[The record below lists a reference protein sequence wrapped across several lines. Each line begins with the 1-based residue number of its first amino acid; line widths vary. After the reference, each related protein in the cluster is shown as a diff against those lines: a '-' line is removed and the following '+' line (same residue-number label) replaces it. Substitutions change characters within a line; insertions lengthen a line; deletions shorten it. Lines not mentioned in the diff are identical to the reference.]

1 MRSYYDLISHEGNR
15 SLFTAI
21 ELSIASQ
28 VNRIPLHFHV
38 EGLRGTGKTT
48 IIRAAR
54 HILPPILR
62 IKNCCYNCRPEA
74 PHCPEHKDL
83 SPEDIIRLG
92 TELVPRPFLEI
103 SHSAKIGTVVGSIDL
118 GKIVDSRHSVA
129 ALLPGTVPRAHR
141 GIIFIDEINRL
152 ADTSPELVDVLLDIM
167 GTKPGRVQIEETG
180 LPTVEL
186 PVTASIWAASNP
198 DEDPGPLQQIRK
210 QLSDRFDLRVQMER
224 PLQSQTVRR
233 ILMQPRQK
241 DVLGVRSREL
251 AVSDVKNVVFPNDIL
266 DVLAAIY
273 IDFEIESIRAV
284 EALELSATL
293 LALRNGRK
301 TVTLDD
307 VADVVPLV
315 FGHRLDPV
323 TIERIQQY
331 VKRLAL
337 QTGWEADTVDGLGNP
352 AMVERNK
359 KKNSWLKQLW
369 QSACK
374 KFSSGNG
381 SPASSGATREQGEGQ
396 SLEGPT
402 ARPAA
407 TVTAA
412 PPKQAIPLEQLPAD
426 KLVSVDSEP

>member
-62 IKNCCYNCRPEA
+62 IKNCCYNCRPEV

-83 SPEDIIRLG
+83 PPEEIIRLG

-118 GKIVDSRHSVA
+118 GKIIDSRRSVA

-152 ADTSPELVDVLLDIM
+152 ADTSPELVDVLLDMM

-186 PVTASIWAASNP
+186 PITASIWAASNP

-233 ILMQPRQK
+233 ILMQPRQQEI
-241 DVLGVRSREL
+241 LGAKSREL
-251 AVSDVKNVVFPNDIL
+251 AVSNMKDVVFPSDIL

-273 IDFEIESIRAV
+273 VDFEIESIRAV
-284 EALELSATL
+284 EALELAATL
-293 LALRNGRK
+293 LALHNGRK

-331 VKRLAL
+331 VKRLML
-337 QTGWEADTVDGLGNP
+337 QTGWEADTADCSGKMEQ
-352 AMVERNK
+352 ADREK
-359 KKNSWLKQLW
+359 EKNSWLKQLW
-369 QSACK
+369 QDICK
-374 KFSSGNG
+374 KFSTGGG
-381 SPASSGATREQGEGQ
+381 SPDNFGINKEQGEGQ
-396 SLEGPT
+396 SLNS
-402 ARPAA
+402 PAGHPA
-407 TVTAA
+407 SAAAAA

-426 KLVSVDSEP
+426 KLVSVDSKP